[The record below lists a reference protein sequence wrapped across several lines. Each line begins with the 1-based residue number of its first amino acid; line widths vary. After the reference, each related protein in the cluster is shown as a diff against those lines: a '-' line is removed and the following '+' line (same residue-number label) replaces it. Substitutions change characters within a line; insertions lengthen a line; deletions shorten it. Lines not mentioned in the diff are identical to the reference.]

1 MSSPTHALPQNCGI
15 SFFYFG
21 CLFTSHLSSC
31 PECARPRR
39 TAPSVFRASPSAPA
53 TPCRPTLPVTCSG
66 ALRVTAWASQSHREF
81 PRKMQTSLCLCASP
95 CLSPHP
101 SQGASCRKARQIP
114 TTLGSAFTSGKNGIF
129 LKEKSS
135 SPWEGDLHQ
144 RLIEFS
150 SHIVT
155 QPSHPKGICSDM
167 FMNNQ
172 RMFWF
177 TEQLH
182 GLVL

>member
-1 MSSPTHALPQNCGI
+1 MSSPTHAFPQNCGI
-15 SFFYFG
+15 SLFYSG

-31 PECARPRR
+31 SECARPPR
-39 TAPSVFRASPSAPA
+39 TASSLFRASPSAPA
-53 TPCRPTLPVTCSG
+53 TPRRLTLPVTCSG
-66 ALRVTAWASQSHREF
+66 ALRVTAWASQSHQEY
-81 PRKMQTSLCLCASP
+81 PRKMQTSLRLCASP
-95 CLSPHP
+95 FLSPHP

-114 TTLGSAFTSGKNGIF
+114 TTLDSAFTLGKNGIF
-129 LKEKSS
+129 LKEKAS

-144 RLIEFS
+144 WLIKFS

-155 QPSHPKGICSDM
+155 QSSHPKGICSDM

-177 TEQLH
+177 TEQLS

>member
-1 MSSPTHALPQNCGI
+1 MPTADRPFCFP
-15 SFFYFG
+15 SFP
-21 CLFTSHLSSC
+21 L
-31 PECARPRR
+31 RPRHPLQAD
-39 TAPSVFRASPSAPA
+39 TACHLLRGSEGDCLGVSVPP
-53 TPCRPTLPVTCSG
+53 
-66 ALRVTAWASQSHREF
+66 RVSTKNANFTW
-81 PRKMQTSLCLCASP
+81 LCASP

-129 LKEKSS
+129 LKEKAS

-144 RLIEFS
+144 WLIEFS

-155 QPSHPKGICSDM
+155 QSSHPKGICSDM

-172 RMFWF
+172 RMFWL